1 MHYMLVN
8 LLHSHY
14 IQHVMC
20 VITCPLHAIEDAN
33 DTGTYRYVP
42 SCAKIRPNH
51 TQYVLVR
58 TFPVYGGTWQ
68 YMAVHAKFYHG
79 TWRYMAVHGSVYHG
93 LWQYMAVHG
102 CTWA

>member
-33 DTGTYRYVP
+33 DVHTMYVHV
-42 SCAKIRPNH
+42 IDMYIIHYVH
-51 TQYVLVR
+51 TMSVR
-58 TFPVYGGTWQ
+58 VYE
-68 YMAVHAKFYHG
+68 M
-79 TWRYMAVHGSVYHG
+79 
-93 LWQYMAVHG
+93 L
-102 CTWA
+102 